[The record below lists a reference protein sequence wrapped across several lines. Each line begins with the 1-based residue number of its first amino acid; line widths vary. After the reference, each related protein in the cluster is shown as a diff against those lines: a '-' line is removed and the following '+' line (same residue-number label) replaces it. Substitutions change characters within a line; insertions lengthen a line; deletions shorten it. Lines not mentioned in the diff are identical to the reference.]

1 MATAVCAYMYLSL
14 VKIFSNCR
22 KIFDILQFAPLD
34 QPIVHICDDF
44 SESDDGKVWILVDK
58 GWKVEVAEWI
68 LVSPTKSVLV
78 TAPVFSGSTEFW

>member
-1 MATAVCAYMYLSL
+1 MYLSL

-44 SESDDGKVWILVDK
+44 AENEDEKILVDK
-58 GWKVEVAEWI
+58 GWKVEVAVWI

-78 TAPVFSGSTEFW
+78 TAPVISGSTEFW